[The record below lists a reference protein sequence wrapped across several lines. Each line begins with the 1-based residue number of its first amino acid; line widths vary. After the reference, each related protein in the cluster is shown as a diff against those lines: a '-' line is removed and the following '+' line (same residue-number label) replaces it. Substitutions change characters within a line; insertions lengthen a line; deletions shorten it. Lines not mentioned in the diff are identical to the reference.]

1 MKLLVAIALSVFL
14 FTALAHGQDSGL
26 KSSAIIAPDKYDEW
40 GDVRFNDEKV
50 HLDKIATQAKEWKL
64 SIVYLVIHAGQTAC
78 VGEARARGARAK
90 EYLMK
95 NGISTERIVPVDAG
109 WRKDLTVEVWILP
122 PELKRTN
129 VASNLDLKRSQVKLQ
144 RNCKIQYRG
153 H

>member
-1 MKLLVAIALSVFL
+1 MKMPLAIALSMFL

-26 KSSAIIAPDKYDEW
+26 KGGAIIAPDKFDEW
-40 GDVRFNDEKV
+40 GDIPFADEKV
-50 HLDKIATQAKEWKL
+50 HLDKILRQVKEWKL

-90 EYLMK
+90 DYLMK

-122 PELKRTN
+122 PELKRSS
-129 VASNLDLKRSQVKLQ
+129 VASELDLKRSQVKLEK
-144 RNCKIQYRG
+144 NCKIQYRG

>member
-1 MKLLVAIALSVFL
+1 MKLLVATILSMLL
-14 FTALAHGQDSGL
+14 FTAMAHGQDSGL
-26 KSSAIIAPDKYDEW
+26 KGSAIIAPDKYDEW
-40 GDVRFNDEKV
+40 GDIPFADEKV
-50 HLDKIATQAKEWKL
+50 HLDKIARQAKEWPL

-95 NGISTERIVPVDAG
+95 NGISTEHIVPVDAG

-122 PELKRTN
+122 PELKRSS

-144 RNCKIQYRG
+144 KHCKIQYRG